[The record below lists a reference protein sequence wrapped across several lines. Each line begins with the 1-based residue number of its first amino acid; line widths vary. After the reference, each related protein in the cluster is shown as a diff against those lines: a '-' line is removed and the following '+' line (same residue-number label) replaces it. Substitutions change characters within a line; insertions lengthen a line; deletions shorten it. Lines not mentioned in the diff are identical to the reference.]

1 MDGEIRVNIN
11 EDPVFKALLSS
22 LNTNPGF
29 DFTKHEIPAQ
39 KCLKLESLDTKQSY
53 AQPELL
59 YAALEELSTGL
70 EELSEKYEALQ
81 AAYAVLESRQQHYHN
96 LFELAPEGY
105 LVTNAQG
112 IIQEANYA
120 AASLLNVQQYYLVG
134 KPLMSFISDAESN
147 RFHHQLHQL
156 QELQKLKDWQV
167 VLCPRQGK
175 PVPVDMSVSVCCD
188 PQGNVVSIHWLILH
202 VTGF

>member
-1 MDGEIRVNIN
+1 MNIN
-11 EDPVFKALLSS
+11 DDPVFKALLSS

-29 DFTKHEIPAQ
+29 DFTKHQIPAQ

-59 YAALEELSTGL
+59 YAALEELSMGL

-134 KPLMSFISDAESN
+134 KPLITFICEAESN
-147 RFHHQLHQL
+147 RFRHQLHQL
-156 QELQKLKDWQV
+156 QELQKLKDWQL

-175 PVPVDMSVSVCCD
+175 PVAVEMSVSVCCD
-188 PQGNVVSIHWLILH
+188 PQGNVASIQWLILN
-202 VTGF
+202 VTGLLNR

>member
-1 MDGEIRVNIN
+1 MNIN
-11 EDPVFKALLSS
+11 DDTVFKALLSS

-29 DFTKHEIPAQ
+29 DFTKHQIPGQ
-39 KCLKLESLDTKQSY
+39 KCLKIESLDPKQSSLK
-53 AQPELL
+53 PELL
-59 YAALEELSTGL
+59 YAALEELSTGF

-81 AAYAVLESRQQHYHN
+81 AAYAVLQARQQHYHN

-112 IIQEANYA
+112 IIQEANSA

-134 KPLMSFISDAESN
+134 KPLMSFISEAESN
-147 RFHHQLHQL
+147 RFDLQLHQL

-175 PVPVDMSVSVCCD
+175 PVAVDMSVSVCCD
-188 PQGNVVSIHWLILH
+188 SQGNVVSIQWIILN

>member
-1 MDGEIRVNIN
+1 MNIN
-11 EDPVFKALLSS
+11 DDTVFKALLSS

-29 DFTKHEIPAQ
+29 DFTKHQIPGQ
-39 KCLKLESLDTKQSY
+39 KCLKIESLDPKQSSLK
-53 AQPELL
+53 PELL
-59 YAALEELSTGL
+59 YAALEELSTGF

-81 AAYAVLESRQQHYHN
+81 AAYAVLQARQQHYHN

-112 IIQEANYA
+112 IIQEANSA

-134 KPLMSFISDAESN
+134 KPLMSFISEAESN
-147 RFHHQLHQL
+147 RFDLQLHQL
-156 QELQKLKDWQV
+156 QQLQKLKDWQV

-175 PVPVDMSVSVCCD
+175 PVAVDMSVSVCCD
-188 PQGNVVSIHWLILH
+188 SQGNVVSIQWIILN

>member
-1 MDGEIRVNIN
+1 MNIN

-29 DFTKHEIPAQ
+29 DFTKHQIPAQ
-39 KCLKLESLDTKQSY
+39 KCLKLESLDTKQSSL
-53 AQPELL
+53 QPELL

-81 AAYAVLESRQQHYHN
+81 AAYAVLQAQQKHYHN

-134 KPLMSFISDAESN
+134 KPLMSFISEAESN
-147 RFHHQLHQL
+147 RFEHQLHEL
-156 QELQKLKDWQV
+156 QELQQLKDWQV
-167 VLCPRQGK
+167 VLCPLHCK
-175 PVPVDMSVSVCCD
+175 PVAVDMSVSVCCD

>member
-1 MDGEIRVNIN
+1 MNIN
-11 EDPVFKALLSS
+11 DDPVFKALLSS

-29 DFTKHEIPAQ
+29 DLTKHEIPAQ
-39 KCLKLESLDTKQSY
+39 KCVKLESLDTKQSY
-53 AQPELL
+53 AKPDLL
-59 YAALEELSTGL
+59 YAALDELSTGF

-81 AAYAVLESRQQHYHN
+81 AAYAVLQAQQKHYHN

-134 KPLMSFISDAESN
+134 KPLMSFISEAESN
-147 RFHHQLHQL
+147 RFQHQLHEL

-175 PVPVDMSVSVCCD
+175 PVAVDMSVSVLCD
-188 PQGNVVSIHWLILH
+188 SQGNVVSIQWLILD
-202 VTGF
+202 VTGLLNR